1 MSALSADVARAVK
14 WNDDGLVVA
23 VAQDRLTG
31 RVQMVAWMNA
41 EALEATLRTRR
52 ATFWSR
58 SRKALWTKGETS
70 GNALDVESIALDCDG
85 DAIVLL
91 VEPHGPSCHTGE
103 ATCFFTRVDPS
114 REPAGVD
121 RAPVASPVLLEL
133 EREIASRKSSD
144 ASKSYTKSLLEK
156 GVSAIGD
163 KLREEA
169 DELARAT
176 AGEGEDRVAAEAADV
191 VYHLLVALAAR
202 DVPLRRVLETLAA
215 RRGTSG
221 HDEKAARRPK
231 DPTG

>member
-1 MSALSADVARAVK
+1 MKALPVK

-41 EALEATLRTRR
+41 EALEATMRTRQ

-58 SRKALWTKGETS
+58 SRKQLWTKGETS

-91 VEPHGPSCHTGE
+91 VDPHGPSCHTG
-103 ATCFFTRVDPS
+103 ADTCFFSKLD
-114 REPAGVD
+114 EAGVSP
-121 RAPVASPVLLEL
+121 APVAAPLLLDL
-133 EREIASRKSSD
+133 EREIASRKGSD

-156 GVSAIGD
+156 GPPAIGD

-169 DELARAT
+169 DELARAI
-176 AGEGEDRVAAEAADV
+176 AGEADDRVAAEAADV
-191 VYHLLVALAAR
+191 VYHLMVGLAAR
-202 DVPLRRVLETLAA
+202 DVPLRLVLETLAA

-221 HDEKAARRPK
+221 HDEKKSRPLK
-231 DPTG
+231 T